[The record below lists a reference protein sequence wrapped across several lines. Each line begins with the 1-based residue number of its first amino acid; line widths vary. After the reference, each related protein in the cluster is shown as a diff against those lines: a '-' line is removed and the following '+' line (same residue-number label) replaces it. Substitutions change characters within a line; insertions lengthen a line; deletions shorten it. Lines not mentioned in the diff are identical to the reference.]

1 MTYKEAI
8 MQLEELKGIGTDYI
22 SINMAVEMAIKALE
36 QEPKCRDCVSRDYLL
51 SIANKDGAYGYVSAH
66 EIINAPSVN
75 PQETVTEFADRCREC
90 GAKYGKL
97 LRQKPKT
104 GHWEWVQYDYNPKLG
119 NWHCSECRCIV
130 VECVDKEE
138 KGGIPLYKY
147 CPQCGAKMQEAE
159 IEG

>member
-1 MTYKEAI
+1 MTREEAI
-8 MQLEELKGIGTDYI
+8 DILDDNFTVIDTHGHYTEEEECLAID
-22 SINMAVEMAIKALE
+22 MAIEALDQLTSYE
-36 QEPKCRDCVSRDYLL
+36 QTINKLTEAISNQAPKIGR
-51 SIANKDGAYGYVSAH
+51 
-66 EIINAPSVN
+66 
-75 PQETVTEFADRCREC
+75 
-90 GAKYGKL
+90 
-97 LRQKPKT
+97 
-104 GHWEWVQYDYNPKLG
+104 WEWVQYDYNPKLG